1 MIHLTYGLKYRKQSS
16 EGLQQKETCWRQTN
30 HMGSSDWLPLS
41 LVPLLFRNYT
51 QTGLG
56 DSSDFKAYVFFKQ
69 LFKLFFMTEFFQLY
83 H

>member
-1 MIHLTYGLKYRKQSS
+1 
-16 EGLQQKETCWRQTN
+16 
-30 HMGSSDWLPLS
+30 MGSSDWLPLS